1 MTNEQLQGKYKKRTQ
16 KMQRSWMKWNHF
28 FGHFLVN
35 ISIRIIKF
43 LVFSPGQKIG
53 CLTEIASKDLGLD
66 QNTSVACGLI
76 DAHAGALG
84 LMATIDIND
93 FSKTLGMICGT
104 STCHMILNK
113 TKIRI
118 PGVWGPYYSGKIF
131 VYW

>member
-1 MTNEQLQGKYKKRTQ
+1 MNNYKVNTKREHRKCKGFGCNETTF
-16 KMQRSWMKWNHF
+16 S
-28 FGHFLVN
+28 GHFLVN

-43 LVFSPGQKIG
+43 LLFSPGQKIG

-131 VYW
+131 VY